1 MGIIGPSGWSACTST
16 IIFGRVSCERHER
29 AANNRSTNAE
39 TSRRS
44 TLICENGLNGF
55 KAAEYMV
62 PSALRQGFLPTN
74 RGLEVRLGAEGG
86 GRSEGGVQ
94 AEVSAVKEG
103 GDFGGFGEVTDKIEH
118 GAVSCG
124 ARGAEREAENGAEM
138 VFELAG
144 DGAFDGPV
152 AGIVDTRSHFVG
164 EKLALVF
171 EEFES
176 EDAGVFHGFEDA
188 VSG

>member
-1 MGIIGPSGWSACTST
+1 
-16 IIFGRVSCERHER
+16 
-29 AANNRSTNAE
+29 
-39 TSRRS
+39 
-44 TLICENGLNGF
+44 
-55 KAAEYMV
+55 MV

-103 GDFGGFGEVTDKIEH
+103 GEFGEAESEAFGGGGTKSDVAEFAAGTGGLAVEMEMGVGDSEDFGGFGEVTDKIEH

-188 VSG
+188 VSGSFRGALDFCIEARGGR